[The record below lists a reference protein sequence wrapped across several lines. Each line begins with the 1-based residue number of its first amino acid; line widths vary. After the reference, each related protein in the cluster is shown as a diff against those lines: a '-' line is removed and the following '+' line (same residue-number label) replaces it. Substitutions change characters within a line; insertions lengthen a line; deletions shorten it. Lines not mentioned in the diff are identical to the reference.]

1 MKKYM
6 NPTATVPSEKAMGMP
21 ENITTSVTP
30 PKSRPSASMLIDG
43 ARHDDIRARL
53 AKEFPGLCQWTRP
66 HLNQLIT
73 ELRRGGPDIPA
84 LPAVLPRDR
93 EKQAVLAFVHRH
105 REAGDTWEMI
115 TAKLNESDLRPQ
127 RNTKFK
133 VNQVA
138 KLYRYSTRRER
149 SVAPIG
155 ADARKNLQN

>member
-1 MKKYM
+1 MTREAVYVKLGHLGLGRTQRRREM
-6 NPTATVPSEKAMGMP
+6 MLVL
-21 ENITTSVTP
+21 
-30 PKSRPSASMLIDG
+30 RQMLIDG

-138 KLYRYSTRRER
+138 KLYRYYTRRER